1 MIIWLIDLMIINNEL
16 SNEGGCQSV
25 SVGPYCTLDGNVQGP
40 IGDRGNRQNTETTLV
55 IKNWTQFNSR

>member
-40 IGDRGNRQNTETTLV
+40 IGDRGNRQNTGKNTL
-55 IKNWTQFNSR
+55 IKM